1 MFAHKSS
8 EPVAPVDVR
17 KVVNDALFIVSARI
31 RESGIVVAARIEPED
46 LAVCAEATRLEQV
59 LVNLLGNAIDAI
71 GRADAPRIEIAAAAH
86 GEQCA
91 IVVSNTG
98 PGIDPQILPRLFEP
112 FVTTKPAGKGLGLG
126 LMISAHIV
134 RGFGGSLKARN
145 LAPAGA
151 EFTIE
156 LPRAASSRRGEH
168 E

>member
-1 MFAHKSS
+1 
-8 EPVAPVDVR
+8 VDVG
-17 KVVNDALFIVSARI
+17 KVIKEALFIVSGRM
-31 RESGIVVAARIEPED
+31 RESGIAVAARIDPED

-59 LVNLLGNAIDAI
+59 LVNLLGNAIDALARD
-71 GRADAPRIEIAAAAH
+71 GTRRIEIAAAAR

-98 PGIDPQILPRLFEP
+98 PGIDADILPRLFEP

-145 LAPAGA
+145 LAPVGA

-156 LPRAASSRRGEH
+156 LPRAASSQRAEH